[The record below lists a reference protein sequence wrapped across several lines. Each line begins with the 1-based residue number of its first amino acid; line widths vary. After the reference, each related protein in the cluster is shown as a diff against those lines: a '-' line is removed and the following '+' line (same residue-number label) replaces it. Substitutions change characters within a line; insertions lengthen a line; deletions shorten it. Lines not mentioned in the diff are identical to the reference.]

1 MNPQGLKRRPA
12 TKGNRDIGKS
22 GNRDIGKSKTPGD
35 REILGFRSPDL
46 PIPFKP
52 APRSADIPW
61 KARPGR
67 QDQETQPDMSANN
80 TPPIK
85 RRLISIM
92 MFTSSVVL
100 LLACGTFF
108 LYDMFTFRN
117 NKLVEASLLADV
129 IGSNSTA
136 AISFNDPQIALETLS
151 ALRSQPHVMSARIYL
166 ANGVPFATYVRQD
179 VTASRLPAAAGG
191 EKTSFGDTLTIFR
204 GIFRKGDFIG
214 SIFLEM
220 D

>member
-12 TKGNRDIGKS
+12 TKGNRGIGTS
-22 GNRDIGKSKTPGD
+22 GHWKIENAGGSRNT
-35 REILGFRSPDL
+35 GFLISRSPDL
-46 PIPFKP
+46 PIPFKL

-67 QDQETQPDMSANN
+67 QYQETQPDMSANN

-92 MFTSSVVL
+92 MFTSSEVL

-117 NKLVEASLLADV
+117 NKIVEASLLADV
-129 IGSNSTA
+129 IGSNRTA
-136 AISFNDPQIALETLS
+136 AISFNDPHVAL
-151 ALRSQPHVMSARIYL
+151 Q
-166 ANGVPFATYVRQD
+166 
-179 VTASRLPAAAGG
+179 
-191 EKTSFGDTLTIFR
+191 
-204 GIFRKGDFIG
+204 
-214 SIFLEM
+214 
-220 D
+220 